1 MPATQQA
8 RIKIHL
14 KVYGSITPIE
24 ALTEYGCFRLAS
36 VIYRLRKKRK
46 NGESGMVIDTEGAEK
61 YAVYTLRKKDQRQF
75 KF

>member
-1 MPATQQA
+1 MPATQQDQ
-8 RIKIHL
+8 IKTHL

-24 ALTEYGCFRLAS
+24 ALKEYGCFRLAS
-36 VIYRLRKKRK
+36 VIYRLRAKDL
-46 NGESGMVIDTEGAEK
+46 VIDTEGAEK